1 MCKTE
6 FPNWALSHFLK
17 CSTCC
22 PMLLPSCFQKVS
34 VHGSCKNSFQI
45 EPHSIFSIAGRAA
58 PFLFLKIQIYRFCST
73 KFHTWHLLIFYHDAW
88 CAAPFLFLKTSV
100 YSVLLK
106 NSFIH
111 DIPSYFIMVHGVLPP
126 SCFPNKSLWFSNE
139 LVFKIGA
146 LSYYSPRVQKLF
158 RKNVKASFLSFWNY
172 LAAECWMLQLCVT
185 FNTTHFLI
193 NVFQLAFVHQLSSQ
207 SRIN

>member
-1 MCKTE
+1 MLPFCFVLSCSQLLLFPKNPGHRLCKTE

-73 KFHTWHLLIFYHDAW
+73 KFHTWRLLIFYHDAW
-88 CAAPFLFLKTSV
+88 CAAPFLFPKQIL
-100 YSVLLK
+100 
-106 NSFIH
+106 
-111 DIPSYFIMVHGVLPP
+111 M
-126 SCFPNKSLWFSNE
+126 
-139 LVFKIGA
+139 VFKWISFQNWCTFLL
-146 LSYYSPRVQKLF
+146 LSACAEVIQKKCQSFFSFVLELF
-158 RKNVKASFLSFWNY
+158 G
-172 LAAECWMLQLCVT
+172 CWMLDASTLRD
-185 FNTTHFLI
+185 F
-193 NVFQLAFVHQLSSQ
+193 
-207 SRIN
+207 